1 MKYKY
6 ITYNVYRSTSVCTFY
21 RIWNC
26 EYVVMYVHT
35 DIIIY
40 ADTVIILFAS

>member
-6 ITYNVYRSTSVCTFY
+6 ITYNVYRPTSVYTCY

-26 EYVVMYVHT
+26 EYVGMYVHT
-35 DIIIY
+35 DIIS
-40 ADTVIILFAS
+40 FAS

>member
-6 ITYNVYRSTSVCTFY
+6 ITYNMYWPTSVYTCY
-21 RIWNC
+21 RIWNS
-26 EYVVMYVHT
+26 EYVCMYVCT

-40 ADTVIILFAS
+40 ADRVIISFAS

>member
-6 ITYNVYRSTSVCTFY
+6 ITYNVYRSTSVYTVY
-21 RIWNC
+21 RIWNF
-26 EYVVMYVHT
+26 EYVGMYVHT

-40 ADTVIILFAS
+40 TDTVIILFAS